1 MKKWMPDQRKQRQEG
16 WTLIEV
22 LMAIII
28 LCVGI
33 LAVGTMQISAIRGN
47 FTGGNTSIALTL
59 ASQKM
64 EHLLNTSYT
73 DAQLAAGAHT
83 EPVSDSGL
91 VGAGGFFTRNW
102 TIADT
107 VTGPNNWPMMKEITV
122 AVRWQ
127 NHSVNI
133 QSMRRP

>member
-1 MKKWMPDQRKQRQEG
+1 
-16 WTLIEV
+16 
-22 LMAIII
+22 MAIII

-47 FTGGNTSIALTL
+47 FMGGNTSIALTL

-64 EHLLNTSYT
+64 EDLLNRSYT
-73 DAQLAAGAHT
+73 DAELVAGAHAPET
-83 EPVSDSGL
+83 VSDSGV

-107 VTGPNNWPMMKEITV
+107 VTGPANWPMMKEITV

>member
-1 MKKWMPDQRKQRQEG
+1 
-16 WTLIEV
+16 
-22 LMAIII
+22 MAIII

-47 FTGGNTSIALTL
+47 FMGGNTSIAMTL

-64 EHLLNTSYT
+64 EDLLNRSYT
-73 DAQLAAGAHT
+73 DAELVAGAHT
-83 EPVSDSGL
+83 EQVSDSGF

-102 TIADT
+102 TINDRSGA
-107 VTGPNNWPMMKEITV
+107 WPIMKEITV
-122 AVRWQ
+122 TVRWENQ
-127 NHSVNI
+127 HSVNI